1 MKPGSQVSAR
11 HLTQP
16 IDSSVGVRD
25 GKGHTIVTRRRR
37 ILEHAWSGMG
47 SVESDLAASRR
58 PRERYAATA
67 ASARGET
74 YSCSPFE
81 RPGSFRG
88 RPNKILRAVRLR
100 EHADEAVPG
109 VGFARV
115 ISVRRRQCS
124 SETCERR
131 VRL

>member
-1 MKPGSQVSAR
+1 MKPGSPVSAS
-11 HLTQP
+11 HPTQP
-16 IDSSVGVRD
+16 IALSAGVRA
-25 GKGHTIVTRRRR
+25 GKGHTIVTRRRW
-37 ILEHAWSGMG
+37 ILEHAWGGMG

-58 PRERYAATA
+58 PRVRYAATA
-67 ASARGET
+67 AGARGGT

-88 RPNKILRAVRLR
+88 RHMKILRAVRLR
-100 EHADEAVPG
+100 ERADEAAPG

-115 ISVRRRQCS
+115 ISVRRREFR
-124 SETCERR
+124 SETSERR